1 MSDAHEHA
9 DSAGQSWSGRS
20 FEPNAFA
27 ADDGS
32 APAAYVEALAT
43 FRALAADDASQAA
56 AETQDDV
63 RAKAQAH
70 AAVVDVVRASR
81 FLIPLVAEVGDEGVN
96 AEGLRV
102 DKTQEL
108 AIVRV
113 QGPDGQ
119 TVLPIFSS
127 VTAMAHWRADARP
140 VPADGLRSAASALL
154 DNCDWVVIDAT
165 SDTELVLRRPAL
177 RAIAA
182 QEPWIPPHADARVEE
197 YVSSAVSPDERIDGF
212 SLATGDQHARG
223 SGPDLIIRLV
233 LEPGLSPDAVTQL
246 LADFSGRLSDSE
258 LLAERVD
265 SLLVQLM
272 SHQN

>member
-27 ADDGS
+27 DDDGS
-32 APAAYVEALAT
+32 APAAFVEALAT
-43 FRALAADDASQAA
+43 FRSLLENAD
-56 AETQDDV
+56 E
-63 RAKAQAH
+63 RAQAH
-70 AAVVDVVRASR
+70 TAVVDAVRTSR
-81 FLIPLVAEVGDEGVN
+81 FLIPLVAEAGDEGVN
-96 AEGLRV
+96 ADGLRV

-127 VTAMAHWRADARP
+127 VTAMAQCRADARP
-140 VPADGLRSAASALL
+140 VPADGLRAAASALL

-197 YVSSAVSPDERIDGF
+197 HVSSAVSPDERINGF
-212 SLATGDQHARG
+212 SLATGDQDARG
-223 SGPDLIIRLV
+223 SGHDLIVQLS

-265 SLLVQLM
+265 SLLVQLV

>member
-1 MSDAHEHA
+1 MSAPHDPA
-9 DSAGQSWSGRS
+9 DSAGQSWAGRS

-32 APAAYVEALAT
+32 TPVAYAEALAA
-43 FRALAADDASQAA
+43 FHSLPENAAERAA
-56 AETQDDV
+56 AHSSVIE
-63 RAKAQAH
+63 A
-70 AAVVDVVRASR
+70 VRASR
-81 FLIPLVAEVGDEGVN
+81 FLIPLVAEAGDEGLN

-127 VTAMAHWRADARP
+127 VAAMTAWRADARP
-140 VPADGLRSAASALL
+140 VPADGLRAAASALL

-165 SDTELVLRRPAL
+165 SDTEIVLRRPTL

-182 QEPWIPPHADARVEE
+182 QKSWTPPYADPEVEAEVRDAVSRDARI
-197 YVSSAVSPDERIDGF
+197 SGF
-212 SLATGDQHARG
+212 TLDSGDPRATGFGH
-223 SGPDLIIRLV
+223 DLIIQV
-233 LEPGLSPDAVTQL
+233 SLEPGLTPDQFTQL
-246 LADFSGRLSDSE
+246 LADFSARIGESQV
-258 LLAERVD
+258 LAERVD
-265 SLLVQLM
+265 NLLVQVK
-272 SHQN
+272 STQS

>member
-1 MSDAHEHA
+1 MSAPHEPA

-32 APAAYVEALAT
+32 APGAFVEALAA
-43 FRALAADDASQAA
+43 FRSLPEH
-56 AETQDDV
+56 AEE
-63 RAKAQAH
+63 RAQAH
-70 AAVVDVVRASR
+70 AAVVDAVRTSR
-81 FLIPLVAEVGDEGVN
+81 FLIPLVAEAGDEGTN
-96 AEGLRV
+96 ADGLRV

-127 VTAMAHWRADARP
+127 VAAMSAWRADARP
-140 VPADGLRSAASALL
+140 VPADGLRAAASALL

-165 SDTELVLRRPAL
+165 SDTEIVLRRPTL

-182 QEPWIPPHADARVEE
+182 QEAWTPPHADPHVAAEVGMAVGDDARII
-197 YVSSAVSPDERIDGF
+197 AF
-212 SLATGDQHARG
+212 TLATGDPQATG
-223 SGPDLIIRLV
+223 LGPDLIIQV
-233 LEPGLSPDAVTQL
+233 SLEPGLSSQDFTQL
-246 LADFSGRLSDSE
+246 LADFGARLGESTT
-258 LLAERVD
+258 LTERVD
-265 SLLVQLM
+265 NLLVRVTPT
-272 SHQN
+272 N

>member
-1 MSDAHEHA
+1 MSAPHEPA
-9 DSAGQSWSGRS
+9 DSAGQSWAGRS

-32 APAAYVEALAT
+32 TPAAYAEALAA
-43 FRALAADDASQAA
+43 FHALPQDSAERAA
-56 AETQDDV
+56 AHSSLIDAV
-63 RAKAQAH
+63 RT
-70 AAVVDVVRASR
+70 SR
-81 FLIPLVAEVGDEGVN
+81 FLIPLVAEAGDEGLN

-127 VTAMAHWRADARP
+127 VAAMSAWRADARP
-140 VPADGLRSAASALL
+140 VPADGLRAAASALL

-165 SDTELVLRRPAL
+165 SDTEIVLRRPTL

-182 QEPWIPPHADARVEE
+182 QQSWTPPHADPDVATEVGIAVGGDAR
-197 YVSSAVSPDERIDGF
+197 ITGF
-212 SLATGDQHARG
+212 TLATGDPQATG
-223 SGPDLIIRLV
+223 FGPDLIIMVSLD
-233 LEPGLSPDAVTQL
+233 PGLSSQDFTQL
-246 LADFSGRLSDSE
+246 LADFSTRLGESQV
-258 LLAERVD
+258 LGERVD
-265 SLLVQLM
+265 NLLVRVTPT
-272 SHQN
+272 N

>member
-32 APAAYVEALAT
+32 APAAFVEALET
-43 FRALAADDASQAA
+43 FRSLPEDA
-56 AETQDDV
+56 AERT
-63 RAKAQAH
+63 QAH
-70 AAVVDVVRASR
+70 AAVVDAVRTSR
-81 FLIPLVAEVGDEGVN
+81 FLIPLVAEAGDEGVN
-96 AEGLRV
+96 AVGLRV

-127 VTAMAHWRADARP
+127 VTAMGQWRADARP
-140 VPADGLRSAASALL
+140 VPADGLRAAASALL

-165 SDTELVLRRPAL
+165 SDTELVLRRPTL

-182 QEPWIPPHADARVEE
+182 QEAWIPPHADARVEE
-197 YVSSAVSPDERIDGF
+197 HVSRAVSADVRIKGF
-212 SLATGDQHARG
+212 SLATGDHDAQG
-223 SGPDLIIRLV
+223 SGHDLIIQLI
-233 LEPGLSPDAVTQL
+233 LESGLSSEEFTQL
-246 LADFSGRLSDSE
+246 LTEFNARLGTSQE
-258 LLAERVD
+258 LAERVD
-265 SLLVQLM
+265 SLLVRVKP
-272 SHQN
+272 SD

>member
-1 MSDAHEHA
+1 MSDVHEHA

-32 APAAYVEALAT
+32 APAAFVEALAT
-43 FRALAADDASQAA
+43 FRSLQEDA
-56 AETQDDV
+56 AE
-63 RAKAQAH
+63 RAQAH
-70 AAVVDVVRASR
+70 AAVVDAVRTSR
-81 FLIPLVAEVGDEGVN
+81 FLIPLVAEAGDEGVN
-96 AEGLRV
+96 EDGLRV

-127 VTAMAHWRADARP
+127 VTAMGQWRADARP
-140 VPADGLRSAASALL
+140 VPADGLRAAASALL

-165 SDTELVLRRPAL
+165 SDTELVLRRPTL

-197 YVSSAVSPDERIDGF
+197 HVSRAVSADARITAF
-212 SLATGDQHARG
+212 SLATGDHGARG
-223 SGPDLIIRLV
+223 SGPDLIIQLS
-233 LEPGLSPDAVTQL
+233 LESGLSSEEFTQL
-246 LADFSGRLSDSE
+246 LTEFNARLGTSQE
-258 LLAERVD
+258 LAERVD
-265 SLLVQLM
+265 SLLVRVKP
-272 SHQN
+272 SN